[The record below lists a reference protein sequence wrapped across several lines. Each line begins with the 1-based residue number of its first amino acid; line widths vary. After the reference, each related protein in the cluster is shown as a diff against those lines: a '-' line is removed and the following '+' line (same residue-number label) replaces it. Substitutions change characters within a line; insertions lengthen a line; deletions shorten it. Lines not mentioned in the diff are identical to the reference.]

1 MLNKYAWPWHAHST
15 PFTLLLAH
23 TLADRS
29 FEGAIAALGAPLV
42 GWLAEKAFGFKVS
55 APAAAGCKL
64 RAMQAA
70 RASWATVWPCDHVS
84 RWPLCLV
91 PTCRMRPSPTAQGTA
106 ETSGDVAANLGK
118 ARSLGNALLVFTA
131 LPWALCALFFS
142 GLHWT
147 YPRDRRRA
155 EELALAMHPA
165 RVELAE
171 LVGESEGEDEEWAAA
186 GGGGD
191 GSPEAE
197 PRLEDSAAW
206 SVD

>member
-1 MLNKYAWPWHAHST
+1 MCPC
-15 PFTLLLAH
+15 
-23 TLADRS
+23 
-29 FEGAIAALGAPLV
+29 
-42 GWLAEKAFGFKVS
+42 VS
-55 APAAAGCKL
+55 AP
-64 RAMQAA
+64 
-70 RASWATVWPCDHVS
+70 S
-84 RWPLCLV
+84 
-91 PTCRMRPSPTAQGTA
+91 CRMRPSPAAQGTA
-106 ETSGDVAANLGK
+106 ETSGDVAADLGK

-171 LVGESEGEDEEWAAA
+171 LVGESEGEDEEWGLAAGGSGKGERRGAA

-206 SVD
+206 SAD